1 MIKMSILVTSVFSM
15 MLLSLPVQAE
25 GSKEVKK
32 CPVSGDAVGG
42 DKGPP
47 VEVTYQGKTYTLC
60 CKSCVRKFNANP
72 EKYIK
77 SQK

>member
-1 MIKMSILVTSVFSM
+1 MTKITILVTSVLSM
-15 MLLSLPVQAE
+15 MLISLPVHAE
-25 GSKEVKK
+25 ASKEVKK

-47 VEVTYQGKTYTLC
+47 VEVPYQGKTYTLC

-72 EKYIK
+72 EKFIK

>member
-1 MIKMSILVTSVFSM
+1 MKKMLILLTSVFSM
-15 MLLSLPVQAE
+15 MLLCVPSYAE
-25 GSKEVKK
+25 ESKEVKK

-47 VEVTYQGKTYTLC
+47 IEVAYNGKTYTLC
-60 CKSCVRKFNANP
+60 CKSCIRKFNANP